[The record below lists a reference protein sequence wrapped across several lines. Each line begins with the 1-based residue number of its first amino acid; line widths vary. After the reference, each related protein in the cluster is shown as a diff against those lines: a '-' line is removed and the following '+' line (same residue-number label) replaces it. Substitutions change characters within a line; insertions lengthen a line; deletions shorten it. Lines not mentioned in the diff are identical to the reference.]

1 MCIKLCKS
9 NPSNQLTEAI
19 ILSIHFATTLFVVR
33 ITLHY
38 YCHYHSVHSL
48 ARSLSLFPA
57 SPSLPPVFNCHPF
70 SPLLSGYLLLCVFYS
85 LSFFFHRFLSPS
97 SYFFFLYCILF
108 CTIFLLPLLPLS
120 FFYLFLSPFNH
131 YS

>member
-48 ARSLSLFPA
+48 ALSLSLFPA
-57 SPSLPPVFNCHPF
+57 SPSFPPVFNCHPF
-70 SPLLSGYLLLCVFYS
+70 SPLLSGYLLLSVFYS

-97 SYFFFLYCILF
+97 SYFFFCTVFFSVPSFYYLF
-108 CTIFLLPLLPLS
+108 CPFH